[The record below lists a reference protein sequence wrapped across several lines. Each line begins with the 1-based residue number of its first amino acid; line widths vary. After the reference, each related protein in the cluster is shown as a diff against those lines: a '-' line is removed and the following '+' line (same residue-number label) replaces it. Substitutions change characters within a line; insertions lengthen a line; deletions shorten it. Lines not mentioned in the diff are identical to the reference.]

1 MKKQLQILLCI
12 LMAVIIVFF
21 QPLSIYAASRE
32 DSYGPTIQID
42 PNKYKDFLDGVGKID
57 FSGETKGGDQYNS
70 KLVQGPIN
78 NYFKEYKL
86 EPMNPKD
93 VAKIKEENKRVIA
106 DKYKVPDTY
115 DKGKEVG
122 GSILQ
127 TGFTVNL
134 INGFDSFVQATG
146 KNVDITNG
154 LIKSGASDIRR
165 AFFNADGTFQA
176 GKSYKDYEN
185 AITNLRNQ
193 GLKESKQAGN
203 INAKGAV
210 VGGVSMALNAYT
222 LYNDAKDLKQGNMKN
237 RSTTGLALE
246 YVGLIA
252 DGTLAAVGIIATGA
266 AVAGSTAFAVPA
278 AVGLTVGL
286 AAGVVH
292 TDTFADAFD
301 SMGRKLDE
309 MGMESYIDIAIDSWM
324 LEGTYTRNFSD
335 NIDFIL
341 EEIGSLFGMQT
352 SVPRN
357 VSCYKPN
364 IYIYTQEETQ
374 VNVEFAYPDLLTTTI
389 PEYKNNWNVIAK
401 GDGRLVDTLG
411 NNEEYNYLFY
421 ESIAMPHFF
430 QKDTG
435 WLIVSNT
442 REQQYRDILT
452 DYGFNETEIAD
463 FIEYWTEKLPQG
475 VDYIMYPQ
483 NTETVNYV
491 MPVNVTP
498 EPDSMERIWF
508 TFEEYNGQRCGIPTI
523 TPIERKDYAVV
534 EWGGII
540 LD

>member
-193 GLKESKQAGN
+193 GLKESKQAGK

-309 MGMESYIDIAIDSWM
+309 MGMESYIDIAVDTWM

-374 VNVEFAYPDLLTTTI
+374 VNVEFDYPDLLTTTI

-435 WLIVSNT
+435 WLIVAGT

>member
-1 MKKQLQILLCI
+1 M
-12 LMAVIIVFF
+12 
-21 QPLSIYAASRE
+21 
-32 DSYGPTIQID
+32 
-42 PNKYKDFLDGVGKID
+42 
-57 FSGETKGGDQYNS
+57 
-70 KLVQGPIN
+70 
-78 NYFKEYKL
+78 
-86 EPMNPKD
+86 
-93 VAKIKEENKRVIA
+93 
-106 DKYKVPDTY
+106 
-115 DKGKEVG
+115 G

-127 TGFTVNL
+127 TGFTVNS
-134 INGFDSFVQATG
+134 INAFDSVVQVSRS
-146 KNVDITNG
+146 NVDFTNK
-154 LIKSGASDIRR
+154 LIKLDVDDIRR
-165 AFFNADGTFQA
+165 AFFNADGTLQA
-176 GKSYKDYEN
+176 GKSVSDYEK
-185 AITNLRNQ
+185 AITNLQEQ
-193 GLKESKQAGN
+193 GLKESKRAGN
-203 INAKGAV
+203 FKAKGV
-210 VGGVSMALNAYT
+210 LVGGASMALNAYT

-246 YVGLIA
+246 YVGLVA

-266 AVAGSTAFAVPA
+266 AMAGSTVLAVPVT
-278 AVGLTVGL
+278 VGLTVGL

-309 MGMESYIDIAIDSWM
+309 MGMESYIDIAVDTWM

-364 IYIYTQEETQ
+364 IYIYTKEETQ

-401 GDGRLVDTLG
+401 GDGRLVDTFG
-411 NNEEYNYLFY
+411 SNEEYNYLFY

-430 QKDTG
+430 KKDSG

-452 DYGFNETEIAD
+452 EYGFNETEIAD

>member
-154 LIKSGASDIRR
+154 LIKSGANDIRR
-165 AFFNADGTFQA
+165 AFFNLDGTLQA
-176 GKSYKDYEN
+176 GKSAADYEK
-185 AITNLRNQ
+185 AIVNMQEQ
-193 GLKESKQAGN
+193 GLKEAKQAGK

-309 MGMESYIDIAIDSWM
+309 MGMESYIDIAVDSWM

-364 IYIYTQEETQ
+364 IYIYTKEETQ

-430 QKDTG
+430 KKDSG

-452 DYGFNETEIAD
+452 EYGFNETEIAD

>member
-154 LIKSGASDIRR
+154 LIKSGANDIRR
-165 AFFNADGTFQA
+165 AFFNLDGTLQA
-176 GKSYKDYEN
+176 GKSAADYEK
-185 AITNLRNQ
+185 AIVNMQEQ
-193 GLKESKQAGN
+193 GLKEAKQAGK
-203 INAKGAV
+203 IKAKGV
-210 VGGVSMALNAYT
+210 LVGGVSVALNAYT

-309 MGMESYIDIAIDSWM
+309 MGMESYIDIAVDSWM

-374 VNVEFAYPDLLTTTI
+374 VNVEFDYPDLLTTTI

-435 WLIVSNT
+435 WLIVAGT

-508 TFEEYNGQRCGIPTI
+508 TFEEYNGQRCGIPTV

>member
-154 LIKSGASDIRR
+154 LIKSGANDIRR
-165 AFFNADGTFQA
+165 AFFNLDGTLQA
-176 GKSYKDYEN
+176 GKSAADYEKTMYN
-185 AITNLRNQ
+185 R
-193 GLKESKQAGN
+193 KEEGIKEPEKAGKSR
-203 INAKGAV
+203 AKSV
-210 VGGVSMALNAYT
+210 LVGGVSVALNAYT

-309 MGMESYIDIAIDSWM
+309 MGMESYIDIAVDSWM

-435 WLIVSNT
+435 WLIVAGT

>member
-193 GLKESKQAGN
+193 GLKESKQAGK

-309 MGMESYIDIAIDSWM
+309 MGMESYIDIAVDSWM

-435 WLIVSNT
+435 WLIVAGT

>member
-154 LIKSGASDIRR
+154 LIKSGANDIRR
-165 AFFNADGTFQA
+165 AFFNLDGTLQA
-176 GKSYKDYEN
+176 GKSAADYEK
-185 AITNLRNQ
+185 AIVNMQEQ
-193 GLKESKQAGN
+193 GLKEAKQAGK
-203 INAKGAV
+203 IKAKGV
-210 VGGVSMALNAYT
+210 LVGGASMALNAYT

-309 MGMESYIDIAIDSWM
+309 MGMESYIDIAVDSWM

-435 WLIVSNT
+435 WLIVAGT

>member
-122 GSILQ
+122 GSVLQ

-154 LIKSGASDIRR
+154 LIKSGANDIRR
-165 AFFNADGTFQA
+165 AFFNLDGTLQA
-176 GKSYKDYEN
+176 GKSAADYEK
-185 AITNLRNQ
+185 AIVNMQEQ
-193 GLKESKQAGN
+193 GLKEAKQAGK
-203 INAKGAV
+203 IKAKGV
-210 VGGVSMALNAYT
+210 LVGGASMALNAYT

-309 MGMESYIDIAIDSWM
+309 MGMESYIDIAVDSWM

-374 VNVEFAYPDLLTTTI
+374 VNVEFDYPDLLTTTI

-435 WLIVSNT
+435 WLIVAGT

>member
-154 LIKSGASDIRR
+154 LIKSGANDIRR
-165 AFFNADGTFQA
+165 AFFNLDGTLQA
-176 GKSYKDYEN
+176 GKSAADYEK
-185 AITNLRNQ
+185 AIVNMQEQ
-193 GLKESKQAGN
+193 GLKEAKQAGK
-203 INAKGAV
+203 IKAKGV
-210 VGGVSMALNAYT
+210 LVGGASMALNAYT

-309 MGMESYIDIAIDSWM
+309 MGMESYIDIAVDSWM

-374 VNVEFAYPDLLTTTI
+374 VNVEFDYPDLLTTTI

-435 WLIVSNT
+435 WLIVAGT

>member
-1 MKKQLQILLCI
+1 MKKKLHILLCI
-12 LMAVIIVFF
+12 LMAFIIVFF

-57 FSGETKGGDQYNS
+57 FSGLTKGGDKYNS

-78 NYFKEYKL
+78 NYYKEYKL

-122 GSILQ
+122 GSVLQ

-146 KNVDITNG
+146 KNVDITNE

-165 AFFNADGTFQA
+165 AFFNADGTLQA
-176 GKSYKDYEN
+176 GKSAADYEK
-185 AITNLRNQ
+185 AIVSMQEQ
-193 GLKESKQAGN
+193 GLKEAKQAGK
-203 INAKGAV
+203 IKAKGV
-210 VGGVSMALNAYT
+210 LVGGVSVALNGYT

-278 AVGLTVGL
+278 AVGLTVGF

-341 EEIGSLFGMQT
+341 EEIGSLFGLQT

-508 TFEEYNGQRCGIPTI
+508 TFEEYNGQRCGIPTV

>member
-193 GLKESKQAGN
+193 GLKESKQAGK

-309 MGMESYIDIAIDSWM
+309 MGMESYIDIAVDSWM

-374 VNVEFAYPDLLTTTI
+374 VNVEFDYPDLLTTTI

-435 WLIVSNT
+435 WLIVAGT

>member
-1 MKKQLQILLCI
+1 
-12 LMAVIIVFF
+12 MAFIIVFF

-57 FSGETKGGDQYNS
+57 FSGLTKGGDKYNS

-78 NYFKEYKL
+78 NYYKEYKL

-146 KNVDITNG
+146 KNVDITNE
-154 LIKSGASDIRR
+154 LIKSGTSDIRR
-165 AFFNADGTFQA
+165 AFFNADGTLQA
-176 GKSYKDYEN
+176 GKSAADYEK
-185 AITNLRNQ
+185 AIVSMQEQ
-193 GLKESKQAGN
+193 GLKEAKQAGK
-203 INAKGAV
+203 IKAKGV
-210 VGGVSMALNAYT
+210 LVGGVSVALNGYT

-278 AVGLTVGL
+278 AVGLTVGF

-309 MGMESYIDIAIDSWM
+309 MGMESYIDIAVDSWM

-341 EEIGSLFGMQT
+341 EEIGSLFGLQT

>member
-193 GLKESKQAGN
+193 GLKESKQAGK

-309 MGMESYIDIAIDSWM
+309 MGMESYIDIAVDSWM

-374 VNVEFAYPDLLTTTI
+374 VNVEFDYPDLLTTTI

-435 WLIVSNT
+435 WLIVAGT

-508 TFEEYNGQRCGIPTI
+508 TFEEYNGQRCGIPTV

>member
-1 MKKQLQILLCI
+1 M
-12 LMAVIIVFF
+12 
-21 QPLSIYAASRE
+21 
-32 DSYGPTIQID
+32 
-42 PNKYKDFLDGVGKID
+42 
-57 FSGETKGGDQYNS
+57 
-70 KLVQGPIN
+70 
-78 NYFKEYKL
+78 
-86 EPMNPKD
+86 
-93 VAKIKEENKRVIA
+93 
-106 DKYKVPDTY
+106 
-115 DKGKEVG
+115 
-122 GSILQ
+122 
-127 TGFTVNL
+127 
-134 INGFDSFVQATG
+134 
-146 KNVDITNG
+146 
-154 LIKSGASDIRR
+154 
-165 AFFNADGTFQA
+165 
-176 GKSYKDYEN
+176 
-185 AITNLRNQ
+185 
-193 GLKESKQAGN
+193 
-203 INAKGAV
+203 
-210 VGGVSMALNAYT
+210 
-222 LYNDAKDLKQGNMKN
+222 
-237 RSTTGLALE
+237 
-246 YVGLIA
+246 
-252 DGTLAAVGIIATGA
+252 
-266 AVAGSTAFAVPA
+266 AGSTVLAVPVT
-278 AVGLTVGL
+278 VGLTVGL

-435 WLIVSNT
+435 WLIVAGT